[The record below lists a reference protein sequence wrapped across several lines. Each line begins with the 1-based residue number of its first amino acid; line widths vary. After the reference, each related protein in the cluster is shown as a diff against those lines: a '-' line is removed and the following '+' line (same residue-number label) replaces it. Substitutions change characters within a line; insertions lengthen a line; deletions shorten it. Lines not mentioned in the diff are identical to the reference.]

1 MRPLFAFISLP
12 IIPEQ
17 TNKKPNLHPPS
28 CRKHEIRPCRA
39 MQSRHNFAPW
49 QFFHTFAP
57 DFPKTH
63 FVHERQ
69 SKRIYLR
76 SHRRSHLRDEPIV
89 CPSALQRRDDSR
101 LCLIFPLSPWS
112 GLFFRQ
118 KKSFS
123 AYGKRLNIS
132 IILYRRYGLRS
143 RPGPEGYSRFH
154 PDVHP
159 GLPGRWQ
166 HPDACAPPPV
176 RLPVRQ
182 RY

>member
-1 MRPLFAFISLP
+1 MLVLCKNTIVVIVTQVTFNAKQKYDFSAFS
-12 IIPEQ
+12 
-17 TNKKPNLHPPS
+17 
-28 CRKHEIRPCRA
+28 
-39 MQSRHNFAPW
+39 W
-49 QFFHTFAP
+49 Q
-57 DFPKTH
+57 
-63 FVHERQ
+63 
-69 SKRIYLR
+69 
-76 SHRRSHLRDEPIV
+76 
-89 CPSALQRRDDSR
+89 

-159 GLPGRWQ
+159 GLPDRWQ

-182 RY
+182 QY

>member
-101 LCLIFPLSPWS
+101 LCLIFPLFVCHTHLGNHAQSPRTQ
-112 GLFFRQ
+112 FPN
-118 KKSFS
+118 
-123 AYGKRLNIS
+123 APE
-132 IILYRRYGLRS
+132 RS
-143 RPGPEGYSRFH
+143 RSADYIRIHG
-154 PDVHP
+154 
-159 GLPGRWQ
+159 GLLVLV
-166 HPDACAPPPV
+166 AIT
-176 RLPVRQ
+176 
-182 RY
+182 